1 MQRRGLSRRSSPT
14 HARSR
19 YVRTFL
25 PRFFIPVEISP
36 SFASILH
43 RLTGDLEDGLG
54 QALDVAGGDTSD
66 GDTAILGGVDGVL

>member
-1 MQRRGLSRRSSPT
+1 MQRRSHPRSSSRT

-54 QALDVAGGDTSD
+54 KALDVAGGDTSD